1 MCCCRVFALVFVLV
15 TPYFS
20 FFCLFCLSVFGNNE
34 DTFSF
39 FFFSFVAFHH
49 PTASSSSLFLVLFV
63 FGVLEKAHYCV
74 LDGKI
79 MYVGVWT
86 FCMQIVCFF
95 LCYSPERSCKIAVAS
110 PPFLVKFFFFL
121 SFLVSVPVV
130 LLFATAS
137 SGCNWPPARCIALSL
152 SVVLLCVQ
160 KVKCSC
166 AVLGSYVSEGRNGE
180 RTTLRRQVM
189 ARKPT
194 PRRSFYSYNIPW
206 RRHQQ
211 ARFCSIE
218 RTPLKVFFD
227 WQQQ

>member
-1 MCCCRVFALVFVLV
+1 
-15 TPYFS
+15 
-20 FFCLFCLSVFGNNE
+20 
-34 DTFSF
+34 
-39 FFFSFVAFHH
+39 
-49 PTASSSSLFLVLFV
+49 
-63 FGVLEKAHYCV
+63 
-74 LDGKI
+74 
-79 MYVGVWT
+79 
-86 FCMQIVCFF
+86 MQIVCFF

-110 PPFLVKFFFFL
+110 PPFLFKFLFFFSPSLCL
-121 SFLVSVPVV
+121 SLLFSSSLLQARVVTDLRLVV
-130 LLFATAS
+130 LLS
-137 SGCNWPPARCIALSL
+137 LCL

-166 AVLGSYVSEGRNGE
+166 AVLCSFVSEGRNGE

-206 RRHQQ
+206 RHHHQQ

-227 WQQQ
+227 WQQQQW